1 MNYEMTLETF
11 IKIKFGT
18 QNKLGEALEV
28 GQNTV
33 NRWYNQD
40 PKKFFTHVQQL
51 SKWGDVPVAEVVEMI
66 EKRCTDV
73 RHLQADRK

>member
-1 MNYEMTLETF
+1 MTLETF

-33 NRWYNQD
+33 NRWYNND
-40 PKKFFTHVQQL
+40 PKKFFTHVQQ
-51 SKWGDVPVAEVVEMI
+51 
-66 EKRCTDV
+66 RCTC
-73 RHLQADRK
+73 